1 MKEEKQGMGD
11 KSRSLPVDPNLPRCV
26 CQNCRHS
33 LCDVGV
39 HSYAD
44 KFFNDYSSLFG
55 NQSNFAIS
63 FSFLFSCRFWC
74 ETLLSNS
81 TQNSFF
87 SLVSVFWVIISIW
100 DLLKKKKTH
109 DTSPLWTGLFFSK
122 ISLHLTFK

>member
-1 MKEEKQGMGD
+1 MKKEKQGMGD

-33 LCDVGV
+33 LYVVSV

-44 KFFNDYSSLFG
+44 KFFNDYSSCFG

-100 DLLKKKKTH
+100 DLLKKKKNTWYIPSLNRTFFFQNIL
-109 DTSPLWTGLFFSK
+109 TSYD
-122 ISLHLTFK
+122 